1 MIIIGLSGKARAGKS
16 KLCRELYNAAEK
28 LGWDVFVK
36 PFAGPLKQYVANDL
50 GYTKDNNPDKY
61 REHCQAIG
69 AEKRKENPDHWV
81 SLWYKDMLDE
91 RKDEMR
97 HSMRPA
103 LYLVDDVRYNNEIE
117 ILKSNK
123 VKATLLFVKHG
134 LRDIEDPC
142 GEWRSHESERISN
155 KLETEKE
162 EVLKEIYG
170 FDFVVHNDKS
180 EEQITHWANVFINH
194 LSSNDPCLCEA
205 CTAQYEMRAP
215 DPDKIDAELKKFL
228 DDIPEEFPDDE

>member
-117 ILKSNK
+117 ILKSDK

-142 GEWRSHESERISN
+142 GEWRSHESEIISN
-155 KLETEKE
+155 RKSLKTYRDKNKIKTNLEIPCQQCNQ
-162 EVLKEIYG
+162 L
-170 FDFVVHNDKS
+170 FVPIRS
-180 EEQITHWANVFINH
+180 T
-194 LSSNDPCLCEA
+194 
-205 CTAQYEMRAP
+205 
-215 DPDKIDAELKKFL
+215 KKFCSVNCRVRS
-228 DDIPEEFPDDE
+228 FRNK